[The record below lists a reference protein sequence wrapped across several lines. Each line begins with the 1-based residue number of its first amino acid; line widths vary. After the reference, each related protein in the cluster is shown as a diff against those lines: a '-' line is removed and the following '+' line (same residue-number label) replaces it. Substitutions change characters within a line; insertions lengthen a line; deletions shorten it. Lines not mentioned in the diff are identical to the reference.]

1 MDIDIT
7 KIHYNCRGIRLRDR
21 FLLSYSATPA
31 KNPVDKDHHYN
42 HNFYLLELT
51 KKGKLERERVLF
63 RLPCYHQEHIVVKDF
78 DFDKTRV
85 VIFHYNLNQ
94 AICDI
99 RSTKTGESMWNVAIP
114 ETSCDYHRFFVYS
127 DGLVMT
133 GFGAN
138 ELRY

>member
-1 MDIDIT
+1 MNIDIT

-31 KNPVDKDHHYN
+31 KNPVDKNHRYS

-51 KKGKLERERVLF
+51 KEGQVERERVLF
-63 RLPCYHQEHIVVKDF
+63 RIPCSHREHVVVKDF
-78 DFDKTRV
+78 DFDKTHV
-85 VIFHYNLNQ
+85 VIFHYDLDQ
-94 AICDI
+94 AVCNV
-99 RSTKTGESMWNVAIP
+99 RSTKTGEGMWTVAIP

-127 DGLVMT
+127 HGLVMT

-138 ELRY
+138 ELR